1 MPTWPRLHSSC
12 LAKPKSYWLASV
24 CENAETSAGLLM
36 VFNKITFHYFGRK
49 GRTGKQGDGSLY
61 QPPVSV
67 TLPSRNFSLIM
78 IPGGPC
84 CSLRPTSL
92 PLVWALAS
100 QICYFQLWPQRAVPN
115 HCDLIKNCTEVLP
128 YLFFPGA
135 SLEGR
140 GLLFGSVVPLSPG
153 EHKS

>member
-1 MPTWPRLHSSC
+1 
-12 LAKPKSYWLASV
+12 
-24 CENAETSAGLLM
+24 M

-61 QPPVSV
+61 QPPISV

-115 HCDLIKNCTEVLP
+115 HCDLIESCTEVLTC
-128 YLFFPGA
+128 LFFPVPAWRG
-135 SLEGR
+135 EGFCLV
-140 GLLFGSVVPLSPG
+140 LLFLCLLVSINPKQSLAMKEQGKTHVQA
-153 EHKS
+153 